1 MAIMLLPSTS
11 PSTGKRMHQATSFFW
26 QLAECER
33 PNISGVKNFRPNLL
47 SRAAAIPLAPVLLVQ
62 ARMARASIPR
72 LPDAALPWTGSL
84 PGAELIRLLVLGD
97 STAAGVGADSQSE
110 ALPGSFAR
118 EFGDRFDRGT
128 TWQAIGENGAT
139 ARDILTRFIDEA
151 TTNRY
156 DVVFLTIGAN
166 DALGLR
172 SRRAFA
178 RDVREI
184 VHRLRSANPD
194 ALLLV
199 SLMPRFDRFRS
210 LKGPLRWNLALHA
223 ASLDDAARAAVRG
236 LDKVFALPKPPPY
249 TPTFWSP
256 DLFHPGPA
264 GYREW
269 AEFVLDS
276 VPLSLL
282 APLRRQYSRRG

>member
-1 MAIMLLPSTS
+1 MQQIA
-11 PSTGKRMHQATSFFW
+11 SFFW
-26 QLAECER
+26 QSARRER
-33 PNISGVKNFRPNLL
+33 PKIGGVMNFHPNLL
-47 SRAAAIPLAPVLLVQ
+47 SRAAAIPLAPVLLMQ
-62 ARMARASIPR
+62 ARRARASIPR

-84 PGAELIRLLVLGD
+84 PGADLIRLLVLGD
-97 STAAGVGADSQSE
+97 STAAGVGVESQNE
-110 ALPGSFAR
+110 ALPGSFAQ

-128 TWQAIGENGAT
+128 TWTAIGENGASS
-139 ARDILTRFIDEA
+139 RDILERFIDEA
-151 TTNRY
+151 TTGRY
-156 DVVFLTIGAN
+156 DVVFLTVGAN

-184 VHRLRSANPD
+184 VRRLREVNPD

-210 LKGPLRWNLALHA
+210 LQSPLRWNLALHA

-236 LDKVFALPKPPPY
+236 VDRVFALPKPPPY
-249 TPTFWSP
+249 TPTFWAT
-256 DLFHPGPA
+256 DLFHPGPS

-269 AEFVLDS
+269 AEFVLDT

-282 APLRRQYSRRG
+282 APLRRRPSRRD

>member
-1 MAIMLLPSTS
+1 M
-11 PSTGKRMHQATSFFW
+11 
-26 QLAECER
+26 
-33 PNISGVKNFRPNLL
+33 NFRPNFL

-62 ARMARASIPR
+62 ARKARSSIPR

-84 PGAELIRLLVLGD
+84 PGADLIRLLVFGD
-97 STAAGVGADSQSE
+97 STAAGVGADRQNE
-110 ALPGSFAR
+110 ALPGSFAQ

-128 TWQAIGENGAT
+128 TWRAIGENGAT
-139 ARDILTRFIDEA
+139 SRDLLTRFMGAA
-151 TTNRY
+151 TADHY

-178 RDVREI
+178 QDVREI
-184 VHRLRSANPD
+184 VLRLRKVNPD

-210 LKGPLRWNLALHA
+210 LRRPLRWNLALHA

-236 LDKVFALPKPPPY
+236 LDRVFALPKPPPY
-249 TPTFWSP
+249 TPTFWAT
-256 DLFHPGPA
+256 DLFHPGPS

-282 APLRRQYSRRG
+282 EPLRRRHSPRS

>member
-1 MAIMLLPSTS
+1 MNI
-11 PSTGKRMHQATSFFW
+11 
-26 QLAECER
+26 R
-33 PNISGVKNFRPNLL
+33 PNIL
-47 SRAAAIPLAPVLLVQ
+47 SRAAAVPLAPVLILQ
-62 ARMARASIPR
+62 ALRARRTIPR

-84 PGAELIRLLVLGD
+84 PGADLIRLLVLGD
-97 STAAGVGADSQSE
+97 STAAGVGSDSQAE
-110 ALPGSFAR
+110 ALPGGLAH

-128 TWQAIGENGAT
+128 QWTAIGANGAT
-139 ARDILTRFIDEA
+139 SRDILERFIDEA
-151 TTNRY
+151 TATEF

-172 SRRAFA
+172 SRTAFA

-184 VHRLRSANPD
+184 VRRLRVASPD
-194 ALLLV
+194 ALILV

-210 LKGPLRWNLALHA
+210 LRGPLRWNLALHA

-236 LDKVFALPKPPPY
+236 LDRVLALPKPPPY
-249 TPTFWSP
+249 TPTFWAS
-256 DLFHPGPA
+256 DLFHPGPS

-269 AEFVLDS
+269 SEFVLDS

-282 APLRRQYSRRG
+282 RPLRRRHSRRK

>member
-1 MAIMLLPSTS
+1 MQQIA
-11 PSTGKRMHQATSFFW
+11 GFFW
-26 QLAECER
+26 QSARRER
-33 PNISGVKNFRPNLL
+33 PKIDGVMNFHPNLL
-47 SRAAAIPLAPVLLVQ
+47 SRAAAIPLAPVLLMQ
-62 ARMARASIPR
+62 ARKARASIPR
-72 LPDAALPWTGSL
+72 LPEAALPWTGSL
-84 PGAELIRLLVLGD
+84 PGADLIRLLVLGD
-97 STAAGVGADSQSE
+97 STAAGVGVESQNE
-110 ALPGSFAR
+110 ALPGSFAQ

-128 TWQAIGENGAT
+128 AWTAIGENGASS
-139 ARDILTRFIDEA
+139 RDILERFIDEA
-151 TTNRY
+151 TTGRY
-156 DVVFLTIGAN
+156 DVVFLTVGAN

-184 VHRLRSANPD
+184 VRRLREVNPD

-210 LKGPLRWNLALHA
+210 LQSPLRWNLALHA

-236 LDKVFALPKPPPY
+236 VDRVFALPKPPPY
-249 TPTFWSP
+249 TPTFWAT
-256 DLFHPGPA
+256 DLFHPGPS

-269 AEFVLDS
+269 AEFVLDT

-282 APLRRQYSRRG
+282 APLRRRPSRRD

>member
-1 MAIMLLPSTS
+1 MI
-11 PSTGKRMHQATSFFW
+11 
-26 QLAECER
+26 
-33 PNISGVKNFRPNLL
+33 FRPNLL
-47 SRAAAIPLAPVLLVQ
+47 SRAAAIPLAPGLLVQ
-62 ARMARASIPR
+62 ARKARARIPR

-84 PGAELIRLLVLGD
+84 PGAHLIRLLVIGD
-97 STAAGVGADSQSE
+97 STAAGVGADSQKE
-110 ALPGSFAR
+110 ALPGSFAH

-128 TWQAIGENGAT
+128 TWTAIGENGAT
-139 ARDILTRFIDEA
+139 ARDILERFIDEA
-151 TTNRY
+151 VTERY

-178 RDVREI
+178 EDVREI
-184 VHRLRSANPD
+184 VLRLRRVNPD

-210 LKGPLRWNLALHA
+210 LQSPLRWILALHA
-223 ASLDDAARAAVRG
+223 ASLDDAARAVVRG
-236 LDKVFALPKPPPY
+236 LDRVLALPKPPPY
-249 TPTFWSP
+249 TPTFWAT
-256 DLFHPGPA
+256 DLFHPGPS

-282 APLRRQYSRRG
+282 EPLRRRHSPRS

>member
-1 MAIMLLPSTS
+1 MQQIA
-11 PSTGKRMHQATSFFW
+11 GFFW
-26 QLAECER
+26 QSARRER
-33 PNISGVKNFRPNLL
+33 PKIGGVINFRPNLL
-47 SRAAAIPLAPVLLVQ
+47 SRAAAIPLVPVLLMQ
-62 ARMARASIPR
+62 ARKARASIPR

-84 PGAELIRLLVLGD
+84 PGADLIRLLVLGD
-97 STAAGVGADSQSE
+97 STAAGVGVESQNE
-110 ALPGSFAR
+110 ALPGSFAQ

-128 TWQAIGENGAT
+128 AWTAIGENGASS
-139 ARDILTRFIDEA
+139 RDILERFIDEA
-151 TTNRY
+151 TTGRY
-156 DVVFLTIGAN
+156 DVVFLTVGAN

-184 VHRLRSANPD
+184 VRRLREVNPD

-210 LKGPLRWNLALHA
+210 LQSPLRWNLALHA

-236 LDKVFALPKPPPY
+236 VDRVFALPKPPPY
-249 TPTFWSP
+249 TPTFWAT
-256 DLFHPGPA
+256 DLFHPGPS

-269 AEFVLDS
+269 AEFVLDT

-282 APLRRQYSRRG
+282 APLRRRPSRRD

>member
-1 MAIMLLPSTS
+1 MT
-11 PSTGKRMHQATSFFW
+11 F
-26 QLAECER
+26 R
-33 PNISGVKNFRPNLL
+33 PNIL
-47 SRAAAIPLAPVLLVQ
+47 SRLVAVPLSPVLITQ
-62 ARMARASIPR
+62 ARRARRSIPR
-72 LPDAALPWTGSL
+72 LADAARPWTGSL
-84 PGAELIRLLVLGD
+84 PGADLIRLLVLGD
-97 STAAGVGADSQSE
+97 STAAGVGAESQHE
-110 ALPGSFAR
+110 ALPGSFAN

-128 TWQAIGENGAT
+128 DWVALGENGAT
-139 ARDILTRFIDEA
+139 ARDILERFIDDA
-151 TTNRY
+151 TSSPW

-184 VHRLRSANPD
+184 VRRLRESSPD

-210 LKGPLRWNLALHA
+210 LRGPLRWNLALHA

-236 LDKVFALPKPPPY
+236 LDRVFALPKPPPY
-249 TPTFWSP
+249 TPTFWAS
-256 DLFHPGPA
+256 DMFHPGPA

-269 AEFVLDS
+269 AEFVVDS
-276 VPLSLL
+276 VPLRLL
-282 APLRRQYSRRG
+282 APLRRDLTPR

>member
-1 MAIMLLPSTS
+1 MQQIAD
-11 PSTGKRMHQATSFFW
+11 FFW
-26 QLAECER
+26 QSARRER
-33 PNISGVKNFRPNLL
+33 PKIGGVMNFHPNLL
-47 SRAAAIPLAPVLLVQ
+47 SRAAAIPLAPVLLMQ
-62 ARMARASIPR
+62 ARKARANIPR

-84 PGAELIRLLVLGD
+84 PGADLIRLLVLGD
-97 STAAGVGADSQSE
+97 STAAGVGVESQNE
-110 ALPGSFAR
+110 ALPGSFAQ

-128 TWQAIGENGAT
+128 AWTAIGENGASS
-139 ARDILTRFIDEA
+139 RDILERFIDEA
-151 TTNRY
+151 TTGRY
-156 DVVFLTIGAN
+156 DVVFLTVGAN

-184 VHRLRSANPD
+184 VRRLREVNPD

-210 LKGPLRWNLALHA
+210 LQSPLRWNLALHA

-236 LDKVFALPKPPPY
+236 VDRVFALPKPPPY
-249 TPTFWSP
+249 TPTFWAT
-256 DLFHPGPA
+256 DLFHPGPS

-269 AEFVLDS
+269 AEFVLDT

-282 APLRRQYSRRG
+282 APLRRRPSRRD

>member
-1 MAIMLLPSTS
+1 MT
-11 PSTGKRMHQATSFFW
+11 F
-26 QLAECER
+26 R
-33 PNISGVKNFRPNLL
+33 PNIL
-47 SRAAAIPLAPVLLVQ
+47 SRAAAVPLAPVLFVQ
-62 ARMARASIPR
+62 ARRARATIPR
-72 LPDAALPWTGSL
+72 LPDAALPWSGSL
-84 PGAELIRLLVLGD
+84 PGADLIRLLVLGD
-97 STAAGVGADSQSE
+97 STAAGVGADSQQE
-110 ALPGSFAR
+110 ALPGSLAH

-128 TWQAIGENGAT
+128 EWKAIGANGAT
-139 ARDILTRFIDEA
+139 SRDILEKFIEEA
-151 TTNRY
+151 TAEPY

-178 RDVREI
+178 RDIREI
-184 VHRLRSANPD
+184 VRRLRGSSPD

-210 LKGPLRWNLALHA
+210 LRSPLRWNLALHA
-223 ASLDDAARAAVRG
+223 ASLDDGARAAVRG
-236 LDKVFALPKPPPY
+236 LDRVFALPKPPPY
-249 TPTFWSP
+249 TPTFWAT
-256 DLFHPGPA
+256 DLFHPGPS

-282 APLRRQYSRRG
+282 APLKRKHSRRA

>member
-1 MAIMLLPSTS
+1 M
-11 PSTGKRMHQATSFFW
+11 
-26 QLAECER
+26 
-33 PNISGVKNFRPNLL
+33 NFRPNFL

-62 ARMARASIPR
+62 ARKARASIPR

-97 STAAGVGADSQSE
+97 STAAGVGADSQNE
-110 ALPGSFAR
+110 ALPGSFAH

-128 TWQAIGENGAT
+128 TWTAIGENGAT
-139 ARDILTRFIDEA
+139 ARDILERFIDEA
-151 TTNRY
+151 LAEHY

-184 VHRLRSANPD
+184 VRRLREVNPD

-210 LKGPLRWNLALHA
+210 LQSPLRWNLALHA

-236 LDKVFALPKPPPY
+236 LDRVFALPKPPPY
-249 TPTFWSP
+249 TPTFWAT
-256 DLFHPGPA
+256 DLFHPGPS

-282 APLRRQYSRRG
+282 APLRRQHSRRG

>member
-1 MAIMLLPSTS
+1 MQQTA
-11 PSTGKRMHQATSFFW
+11 GFFW
-26 QLAECER
+26 QSAECE
-33 PNISGVKNFRPNLL
+33 PPKIGGVMNFRPNLL
-47 SRAAAIPLAPVLLVQ
+47 SRAAAMPLAPLLLVQ
-62 ARMARASIPR
+62 ARKARASIPR
-72 LPDAALPWTGSL
+72 LPDAALPWTGAL

-97 STAAGVGADSQSE
+97 STAAGVGVDSQNE
-110 ALPGSFAR
+110 ALPGSFAH

-128 TWQAIGENGAT
+128 TWTAIGENGAT
-139 ARDILTRFIDEA
+139 SRDILERFIDEA
-151 TTNRY
+151 TTERY

-184 VHRLRSANPD
+184 VRRLREVSPD

-210 LKGPLRWNLALHA
+210 LQRPLRWNLALHA

-236 LDKVFALPKPPPY
+236 LDRVFALPKPPPY
-249 TPTFWSP
+249 TPTFWAT
-256 DLFHPGPA
+256 DLFHPGPS

-282 APLRRQYSRRG
+282 VPLRRRNSRRG

>member
-1 MAIMLLPSTS
+1 MNL
-11 PSTGKRMHQATSFFW
+11 
-26 QLAECER
+26 
-33 PNISGVKNFRPNLL
+33 RPNLL
-47 SRAAAIPLAPVLLVQ
+47 SRVAAVPLAPVLFVQ
-62 ARMARASIPR
+62 ARRARASIPR

-84 PGAELIRLLVLGD
+84 PGADLIRLLVLGD
-97 STAAGVGADSQSE
+97 STAAGVGADSQAE
-110 ALPGSFAR
+110 ALPGSFAH

-128 TWQAIGENGAT
+128 GWTAIGANGAT
-139 ARDILTRFIDEA
+139 SRDILDHFIGEA
-151 TTNRY
+151 AAESY

-184 VHRLRSANPD
+184 ARRLREGSPD
-194 ALLLV
+194 ALILV

-210 LKGPLRWNLALHA
+210 LRGPLRWNLAVHA
-223 ASLDDAARAAVRG
+223 ASLDDAARVAVRG
-236 LDKVFALPKPPPY
+236 LDRVFALPKPPPY
-249 TPTFWSP
+249 TPTFWAS

-269 AEFVLDS
+269 AEFVIDS
-276 VPLSLL
+276 VPISLL
-282 APLRRQYSRRG
+282 APLRRRHARRQ

>member
-1 MAIMLLPSTS
+1 MQQIA
-11 PSTGKRMHQATSFFW
+11 GFFW
-26 QLAECER
+26 QSAGCVR
-33 PNISGVKNFRPNLL
+33 PKVSGVMIFRPNLL
-47 SRAAAIPLAPVLLVQ
+47 SRAAALPLAPVLLVQ
-62 ARMARASIPR
+62 ARKARASIPR

-84 PGAELIRLLVLGD
+84 PGADLIRLLVVGD
-97 STAAGVGADSQSE
+97 STAAGVGADSQKE
-110 ALPGSFAR
+110 ALPGSFAH

-128 TWQAIGENGAT
+128 TWTAIGENGAT
-139 ARDILTRFIDEA
+139 ARDILERFIDQA
-151 TTNRY
+151 TTERY
-156 DVVFLTIGAN
+156 DVIFLTIGAN
-166 DALGLR
+166 DALALR

-184 VHRLRSANPD
+184 VRQLRAVNPD

-210 LKGPLRWNLALHA
+210 LASPLRWNLALHA

-236 LDKVFALPKPPPY
+236 LDRVFALPKPPPY
-249 TPTFWSP
+249 TPTFWAT
-256 DLFHPGPA
+256 DLFHPGPS

-282 APLRRQYSRRG
+282 APLRRRLSGRG

>member
-1 MAIMLLPSTS
+1 
-11 PSTGKRMHQATSFFW
+11 
-26 QLAECER
+26 
-33 PNISGVKNFRPNLL
+33 
-47 SRAAAIPLAPVLLVQ
+47 
-62 ARMARASIPR
+62 MARASIPR

-97 STAAGVGADSQSE
+97 STAAGVGVDSQSE

-139 ARDILTRFIDEA
+139 ARDILARFIDEA
-151 TTNRY
+151 TTERY

-184 VHRLRSANPD
+184 VQRLRAANPD

-210 LKGPLRWNLALHA
+210 LKGPLRWSLALHA

-236 LDKVFALPKPPPY
+236 LDGVFALPKPPPY
-249 TPTFWSP
+249 TPTFWSS
-256 DLFHPGPA
+256 DLFHPGPD